1 MENTKMTF
9 RKRILKTKL
18 EVFGL
23 LQTVELDNTSNKKA
37 GYYSI
42 KSIISVLNPIMDK
55 YDVDLELNIKEFIVT
70 ATWYDC
76 ITENGRETIL
86 DCTKI
91 KDIAKLPMMSNEVQ
105 SLGAII
111 TYIRRY
117 AYTLILGLNATDLI
131 ENAQNNS
138 EQRYNHFLN
147 NNASP
152 NNNSKPNNN
161 PTQNNNS
168 KSNLIDD
175 NQRKKLFA
183 VSREAGK
190 SKEDLNLFIKKVYN
204 LDSITK
210 LSKDQANL
218 VIERLSKLKE
228 GDKKSEG

>member
-18 EVFGL
+18 EVFEI
-23 LQTVELDNTSNKKA
+23 LQKEVELDNTSNKKA

-76 ITENGRETIL
+76 ITENGRETVL

-117 AYTLILGLNATDLI
+117 SYTLILGLNATDLI
-131 ENAQNNS
+131 ENG
-138 EQRYNHFLN
+138 HN
-147 NNASP
+147 NNPA
-152 NNNSKPNNN
+152 PNNN
-161 PTQNNNS
+161 P
-168 KSNLIDD
+168 KANLIDD

-183 VSREAGK
+183 VSKDAGK

-210 LSKDQANL
+210 LTKEQANL
-218 VIERLSKLKE
+218 VIERLSKIKE

>member
-18 EVFGL
+18 EVFEI
-23 LQTVELDNTSNKKA
+23 LQKEVELDNTSNKKA

-147 NNASP
+147 NNS
-152 NNNSKPNNN
+152 
-161 PTQNNNS
+161 TQNNNS
-168 KSNLIDD
+168 KPNLIDD

-183 VSREAGK
+183 VSKEVGK

-210 LSKDQANL
+210 LTKEQANL
-218 VIERLSKLKE
+218 VIERLSKIKVSKIKE